1 MTNHSRQEGTI
12 PVIQGENQG
21 NSHENTVEHLLGV
34 LPLEEPFGPLAPV
47 LKIINQSRNKG
58 RIPIIQSHHKVIK
71 KRTLRRHHVIPLG
84 TENVKGTRKRRG
96 KQTRTFLLDSRLRS
110 KQLLGRKI
118 LTPLVNDSHG
128 EEEQVEDRV
137 SRPSDENLRRCLSN
151 FESYYGE
158 NNIPEH
164 ERLQIVYSNLDGET
178 GSVREYRE
186 RFEAICLGLVTLP
199 GQHLE
204 EIFIQGLKPTLQDA
218 VRRFKSNGIVGMMN
232 LAQWLEEASENDNG
246 TGGDTRA
253 PVSGYRA
260 GIEELMCMTMVQGNQ
275 EVFSTC
281 GLMKNKEL
289 KFFGSISGH
298 HVSVRIDSGAT
309 NNFMPKDLAIH
320 FKLPGKETNL
330 VSVLLGHG
338 LHIKSKE
345 KCMGIGGTSI
355 NWEKN
360 IMSFNHGNKW
370 VTIGEENDV
379 LHPYTKENLKLST
392 IRVKMR
398 SGNEQEE
405 FNQGDAGE
413 IKQSG
418 REARGVAIEAGIHRG
433 SGSISTATRIVGW

>member
-1 MTNHSRQEGTI
+1 MARETKTTMNVNHQPHYSG
-12 PVIQGENQG
+12 IQ
-21 NSHENTVEHLLGV
+21 HE
-34 LPLEEPFGPLAPV
+34 
-47 LKIINQSRNKG
+47 
-58 RIPIIQSHHKVIK
+58 
-71 KRTLRRHHVIPLG
+71 
-84 TENVKGTRKRRG
+84 
-96 KQTRTFLLDSRLRS
+96 
-110 KQLLGRKI
+110 
-118 LTPLVNDSHG
+118 
-128 EEEQVEDRV
+128 
-137 SRPSDENLRRCLSN
+137 
-151 FESYYGE
+151 
-158 NNIPEH
+158 
-164 ERLQIVYSNLDGET
+164 

-204 EIFIQGLKPTLQDA
+204 EIFIQCLKPTLQDA
-218 VRRFKSNGIVGMMN
+218 VRRFKSNGIVDMMN

-246 TGGDTRA
+246 TGGDTRT

-330 VSVLLGHG
+330 LSVLLGHG

-405 FNQGDAGE
+405 LVGE
-413 IKQSG
+413 KQEGLLLRLEFTGEVGQSPRPPELLGGENCNHLSLRTENDVGMKLESFGLTLEYLQNCRTGCKILDLFISKWFSSSRNTTAREGPAEENSWKQFGVTPKGGNESCSNQSG
-418 REARGVAIEAGIHRG
+418 CTDRQSGDDEAMAMDETFCMALEYGLPPTGGWGMGKTGFLCYLPTHRTLR
-433 SGSISTATRIVGW
+433 SHFFYSLKPV

>member
-1 MTNHSRQEGTI
+1 MIARETKTTMNVNHQPHYSG
-12 PVIQGENQG
+12 IQ
-21 NSHENTVEHLLGV
+21 HE
-34 LPLEEPFGPLAPV
+34 
-47 LKIINQSRNKG
+47 
-58 RIPIIQSHHKVIK
+58 
-71 KRTLRRHHVIPLG
+71 
-84 TENVKGTRKRRG
+84 
-96 KQTRTFLLDSRLRS
+96 
-110 KQLLGRKI
+110 
-118 LTPLVNDSHG
+118 
-128 EEEQVEDRV
+128 
-137 SRPSDENLRRCLSN
+137 
-151 FESYYGE
+151 
-158 NNIPEH
+158 
-164 ERLQIVYSNLDGET
+164 

-218 VRRFKSNGIVGMMN
+218 IRRFKSNGIVDMMN

-309 NNFMPKDLAIH
+309 NNFMSKDLAIH
-320 FKLPGKETNL
+320 FKLPRKETNL

-345 KCMGIGGTSI
+345 KCMGIGLLVQGI
-355 NWEKN
+355 EIIEDFLLVNE
-360 IMSFNHGNKW
+360 NK
-370 VTIGEENDV
+370 T
-379 LHPYTKENLKLST
+379 
-392 IRVKMR
+392 
-398 SGNEQEE
+398 
-405 FNQGDAGE
+405 
-413 IKQSG
+413 
-418 REARGVAIEAGIHRG
+418 EASVILG
-433 SGSISTATRIVGW
+433 